1 MIVLFKKYFKFICV
15 IFVICI
21 TYICTTTSNVT
32 LIFPIKVNYILT
44 SPYGWRSFDNSFHS
58 GIDCAAYEGT
68 PVYAM
73 SSGTV
78 TFSGFNYSG
87 GNMLIIQ
94 YDNGYKSM
102 YCHLGNNILVRK
114 GDKVYQGEQVGIIG
128 PKYVSPGV
136 LNGHTTG
143 VHLHFSLYYNGE
155 SVNPL
160 DITYT

>member
-1 MIVLFKKYFKFICV
+1 MIILFKKYFKFLCV

-21 TYICTTTSNVT
+21 TYVCTSASTST
-32 LIFPIKVNYILT
+32 LIFPIKTNYVLT
-44 SPYGWRSFDNSFHS
+44 SCYGFRSFDNSFHN

-73 SSGTV
+73 SCGTV

-94 YDNGYKSM
+94 YDNGYRSM
-102 YCHLGNNILVRK
+102 YCHLGNNILVK
-114 GDKVYQGEQVGIIG
+114 AGDKVYQGEQVAVIG

-136 LNGHTTG
+136 LNGDTTG
-143 VHLHFSLYYNGE
+143 VHLHFTLYFNDR
-155 SVNPL
+155 SVDPL
-160 DITYT
+160 KQNYV